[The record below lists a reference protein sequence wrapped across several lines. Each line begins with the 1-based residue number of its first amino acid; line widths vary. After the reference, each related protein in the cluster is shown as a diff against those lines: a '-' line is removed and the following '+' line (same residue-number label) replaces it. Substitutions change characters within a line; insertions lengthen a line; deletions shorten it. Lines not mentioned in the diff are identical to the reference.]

1 MRKMANRLLLC
12 SAVAL
17 TFSLAS
23 TAHAS
28 SGKPVA
34 FVDLVQAFIELFTG
48 PGVGERVSTVA
59 QDGPSNA
66 STSEWGGV

>member
-12 SAVAL
+12 STVAL
-17 TFSLAS
+17 AFSLAS
-23 TAHAS
+23 PAHAA

-34 FVDLVQAFIELFTG
+34 FVDLVQALIELFTG
-48 PGVGERVSTVA
+48 PGVGERVGAMA
-59 QDGPSNA
+59 QDGPANA